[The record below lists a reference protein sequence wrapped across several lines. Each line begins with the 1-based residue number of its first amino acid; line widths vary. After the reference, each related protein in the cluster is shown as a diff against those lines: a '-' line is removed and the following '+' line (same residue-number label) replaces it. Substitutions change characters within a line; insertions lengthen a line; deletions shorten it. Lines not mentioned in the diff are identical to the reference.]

1 MPNFSGLEEMDALA
15 KKSAFQTTCKQKN
28 WKQQGIFQKQVK
40 ECVVA
45 SCILKI
51 KILTNAKGKIVGL
64 KSIWKGIGKEV
75 AYQHL
80 DFIIWQFGSHA
91 QKQLDVIY
99 EDRTNK
105 FDMTLL

>member
-1 MPNFSGLEEMDALA
+1 
-15 KKSAFQTTCKQKN
+15 
-28 WKQQGIFQKQVK
+28 VK

-45 SCILKI
+45 SHIPKI
-51 KILTNAKGKIVGL
+51 KILINEKGKIVGL

-80 DFIIWQFGSHA
+80 DFTFGSHT

-99 EDRTNK
+99 EDLAKQIWYDHPLKPNVLKTYMIEHFSSYWRTLRNEK
-105 FDMTLL
+105 QKGQCMS